1 MFKTE
6 SENNVN
12 DFIVGVSQ
20 HMVHMCISKKDY
32 KTDCNDQED

>member
-12 DFIVGVSQ
+12 DFIGVSQ

-32 KTDCNDQED
+32 KIDCNDQED